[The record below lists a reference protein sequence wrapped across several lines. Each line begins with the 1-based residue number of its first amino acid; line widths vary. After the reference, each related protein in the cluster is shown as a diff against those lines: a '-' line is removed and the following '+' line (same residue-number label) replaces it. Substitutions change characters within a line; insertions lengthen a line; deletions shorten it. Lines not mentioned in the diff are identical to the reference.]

1 MKRIMYLL
9 SAVFFFTGCGRL
21 DKLTWDM
28 TPEKWLSTHSF
39 IKIKS
44 AASDFVIAEP
54 SSTIIVYGLGFI
66 ILAAGV
72 YFLKNRGESRSRLLW
87 GIALLFWSAST
98 FSAGTS
104 YQAFSY
110 ELKCA
115 GRSICLWTTWWEIWY
130 LILFVISMNL
140 ITAAV
145 SFSSAAGKLRKGIII
160 YSAVNTSLYLGVVLS
175 GALIPH
181 QFMASFECMVLFTI
195 PSFLILFTINTMR
208 YIKIRKSLDILL
220 VGAWIFMFLVVFVYF
235 AFFLSGYADVLWKRG
250 IWFNAND
257 VLHIGLILWIIYLLS
272 AVAKRVEDTE

>member
-1 MKRIMYLL
+1 MKRIMFML
-9 SAVFFFTGCGRL
+9 SAVSVFTGCGRL
-21 DKLTWDM
+21 EKLTWDM

-39 IKIKS
+39 KKIDS
-44 AASDFVIAEP
+44 GFFNFVIAEP
-54 SSTIIVYGLGFI
+54 SSTIIVYGLGLI
-66 ILAAGV
+66 ILAAAV
-72 YFLKNRGESRSRLLW
+72 YYLKNRGESRSRLLW

-145 SFSSAAGKLRKGIII
+145 SFSSATGKLRKGVII
-160 YSAVNTSLYLGVVLS
+160 YSVVNTSLYLIVVLS

-195 PSFLILFTINTMR
+195 PSFMILFTVNIMR
-208 YIKIRKSLDILL
+208 YIKVRKSLDIMLL
-220 VGAWIFMFLVVFVYF
+220 GAWILMFSVVFAYF
-235 AFFLSGYADVLWKRG
+235 AFFISGYADVLWKNG

-257 VLHIGLILWIIYLLS
+257 VLHIGLILWIIYLLFV
-272 AVAKRVEDTE
+272 VAKKVEDAQ